1 MPHPRITIIRYMEP
15 KETMEFP
22 FVDNKD
28 WSTWRAS
35 VAYLNSLFD
44 VRFRCRKKG
53 DKILIIRMY

>member
-1 MPHPRITIIRYMEP
+1 MEP